1 MSKIINANKPK
12 SDEEKEIIKIIENT
26 IDDFLKKESED
37 NGRL

>member
-1 MSKIINANKPK
+1 MSKINANKLT